1 MWNHEEKLKTKRET
15 MIDFVIFKSPLGFP
29 GSLGLEFGASTE
41 EDMCYIPG
49 WGTKILKLC

>member
-41 EDMCYIPG
+41 EDMLG
-49 WGTKILKLC
+49 N